1 MAGAENFA
9 AMLNNM
15 SGGGGGRMAELFGA
29 LTNVGTEAY
38 AQFCNRASPG
48 QSKVFAD
55 WISAA
60 NSAQVKEAARRLNSG
75 TSADPSSF
83 VGWLDT
89 LRTGKPAP
97 DPEPGKVTCP
107 QCERKIKY
115 ADEQAGKKAKCS
127 KCGHVFRIPPLDPAR
142 AIAASSSAPRSSP
155 QTDRSP
161 ASDNPELI
169 KRLNS
174 ADFEIQIETM
184 AELRTL
190 KDIGAVPA
198 LIDLLRKHRDSRIRE
213 EAAYSL
219 ESIGDTRAV
228 DALIAALM
236 DLDGNVR
243 LKAARALGTL
253 RDLRAVEPLFTS
265 LRDPDQ
271 IVRVFAAYALEK
283 LGDKRAIEP
292 LRAAF
297 KNSSHEEALRAI
309 QEAIT
314 TLSK

>member
-1 MAGAENFA
+1 MAGIENFA

-15 SGGGGGRMAELFGA
+15 SAGGGGRMAELFGV
-29 LTNVGTEAY
+29 LTNVGSEAY

-48 QSKVFAD
+48 QSKAFAD

-60 NSAQVKEAARRLNSG
+60 NSAQVKEAAGRLNSG
-75 TSADPSSF
+75 KPGDPASF

-89 LRTGKPAP
+89 LRTREPAP
-97 DPEPGKVTCP
+97 DPEPGKVACP
-107 QCERKIKY
+107 QCERMIKY
-115 ADEQAGKKAKCS
+115 AGGQAGKKAKCS
-127 KCGHVFRIPPLDPAR
+127 KCGHVFRIPAHPAR
-142 AIAASSSAPRSSP
+142 ANAASSTPQRSSP
-155 QTDRSP
+155 PADRIPQAAKS
-161 ASDNPELI
+161 ELI
-169 KRLNS
+169 QGLS
-174 ADFEIQIETM
+174 SHDFEIQVETM
-184 AELRTL
+184 AELRKL
-190 KDIGAVPA
+190 KDVSAVPP
-198 LIDLLRKHRDSRIRE
+198 LIDLLRKHRDSRVRE

-228 DALIAALM
+228 EPLIAALM

-243 LKAARALGTL
+243 LKAARALGSL

-283 LGDKRAIEP
+283 LGDKRAVEP
-292 LRAAF
+292 LRTAL